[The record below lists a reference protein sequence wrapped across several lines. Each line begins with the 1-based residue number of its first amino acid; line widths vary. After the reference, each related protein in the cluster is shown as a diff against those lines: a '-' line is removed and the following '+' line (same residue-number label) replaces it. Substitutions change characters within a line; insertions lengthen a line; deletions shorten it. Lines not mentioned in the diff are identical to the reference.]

1 MRKSDLVAAVAS
13 TAGLSQRQADEA
25 VSAFVEHVT
34 NALSRGDSLSLVG
47 FGSFA
52 VQQRSARTGRHPQ
65 TGEAVQIAASKRVS
79 FKPGKALKDAV
90 NS

>member
-13 TAGLSQRQADEA
+13 TTGLSQRQADEA

-47 FGSFA
+47 FGSFS
-52 VQQRSARTGRHPQ
+52 VQHKAARTGRHPQ
-65 TGEAVQIAASKRVS
+65 TGEAMQIAASNRVS